1 MADIRSYFEK
11 KHFDLF
17 ESMSEGVVLS
27 DLSYK
32 VVFVNEAYCRYAK
45 LKRAEIVGRNIYDIR
60 PGSYLTEIYRT
71 KKPIH
76 NVLRGFN
83 NIESYCDYIP
93 IIVDGELIGG
103 FVVVKDV
110 LMVRELSL
118 KLREREEKISSL
130 STAVSAAYRVQNKFE
145 DLSGVNNSLKKVV
158 ELGKKAASSDSYVL
172 LLGESGT
179 GKDLIAQSIHND
191 SSRRN
196 KPFVDINCA
205 TLPEHLLESELFGYI
220 GGAFTGANKEGKMG
234 LFEVADGGTIFL
246 DEIAEMPINLQAKLL
261 RALEERRIR
270 RIGAEKSINV
280 DVRIIAATNQDI
292 LNCVKQN
299 KFREDLYYR
308 LAVFVIEIP
317 PLRDRKDDMVEII
330 ERFVMR
336 QENKIGKKITVS
348 KEAMEMLVK
357 HEWPGNVRELRNTI
371 EYATSVAENYIIN
384 ITDLPQNILRCA
396 IGRIDYKGVSSGV
409 SLECIVGE
417 VERKVIKEYLSMYGT
432 DGAAK
437 QKISD
442 ELGISIATLYNK
454 VKKYKL

>member
-1 MADIRSYFEK
+1 MNNISNYFEK

-27 DLSYK
+27 DLNYK
-32 VVFVNEAYCRYAK
+32 VVFVNEAYCRYAR
-45 LKRAEIVGRNIYDIR
+45 LKRQEIIGRNIYDIR

-83 NIESYCDYIP
+83 NIESYCDYIT
-93 IIVDGELIGG
+93 VMVNDELIGG

-118 KLREREEKISSL
+118 KLKEREEKISNL
-130 STAVSAAYRVQNKFE
+130 STAVNAAYRVKNRFE
-145 DLSGVNNSLKKVV
+145 DLSGIHNSLKKVV
-158 ELGKKAASSDSYVL
+158 ELGRKAASSDSYVL

-179 GKDLIAQSIHND
+179 GKDLIAQSIHNA
-191 SSRRN
+191 SRRRH

-205 TLPEHLLESELFGYI
+205 ALPEHLLESELFGYI

-234 LFEVADGGTIFL
+234 LFEVAEGGTIFL
-246 DEIAEMPINLQAKLL
+246 DEIAEMPMNLQAKLL

-270 RIGAEKSINV
+270 RIGSDKNINV
-280 DVRIIAATNQDI
+280 DVRVIAATNQDI
-292 LNCVKQN
+292 LSYVKQN

-317 PLRDRKDDMVEII
+317 PLRERKEDMVEII
-330 ERFVMR
+330 ERFVQR
-336 QENKIGKKITVS
+336 QQDKIGKQITVS
-348 KEAMEMLVK
+348 KEAMEMLVR

-371 EYATSVAENYIIN
+371 EYATSVAENYVIN
-384 ITDLPQNILRCA
+384 IADLPQNILRAA
-396 IGRIDYKGVSSGV
+396 IGKIDCKSSASGI
-409 SLECIVGE
+409 SLESIVNE
-417 VERKVIKEYLSMYGT
+417 VERKVIKECLQMYGS
-432 DGAAK
+432 DGSGK
-437 QKISD
+437 QKIAE
-442 ELGISIATLYNK
+442 ELGVSIATLYNK
-454 VKKYKL
+454 IKKYQL